1 MIFSCI
7 SVCQEISVEIEMRK
21 MNRDRFE
28 CDLFDDTV
36 NYHYL
41 DRVWSAAYSVINTVQ
56 T

>member
-1 MIFSCI
+1 MHFCLSKDKCGDWNEKDEPRQI
-7 SVCQEISVEIEMRK
+7 
-21 MNRDRFE
+21 E